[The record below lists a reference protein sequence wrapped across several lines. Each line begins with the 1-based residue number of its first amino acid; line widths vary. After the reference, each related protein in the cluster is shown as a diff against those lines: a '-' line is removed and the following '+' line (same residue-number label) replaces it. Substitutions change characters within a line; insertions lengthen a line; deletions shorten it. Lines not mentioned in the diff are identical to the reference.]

1 MSGFTNGM
9 LIGLGISL
17 LFAPRTGQEMR
28 SLLAERFKYLR
39 GTPAENEELKQSVQ
53 HMAERVQSV
62 QSEVGNLAQQTGAD
76 VPQSGAGATKLNRP
90 TRPIP

>member
-9 LIGLGISL
+9 LMGLGISL

-39 GTPAENEELKQSVQ
+39 GTHAENEELKQSVQ

-62 QSEVGNLAQQTGAD
+62 QSEVGNLAQQTGVD
-76 VPQSGAGATKLNRP
+76 VPQS
-90 TRPIP
+90 